1 VNIEQLE
8 ADLWDAA
15 DNLRANS
22 RLTAGEYCMPVL
34 GIIFLRHATNRYRAA
49 LREIEAYQA
58 AAEDAKAA
66 TDGSGFPLQ
75 KS

>member
-1 VNIEQLE
+1 
-8 ADLWDAA
+8 
-15 DNLRANS
+15 
-22 RLTAGEYCMPVL
+22 MPVL